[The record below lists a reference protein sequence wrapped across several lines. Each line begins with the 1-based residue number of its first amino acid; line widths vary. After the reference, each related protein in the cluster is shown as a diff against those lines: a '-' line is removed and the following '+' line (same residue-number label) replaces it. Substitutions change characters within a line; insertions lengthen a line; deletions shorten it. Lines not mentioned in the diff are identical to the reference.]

1 MVEQQEFQIPQQL
14 RELAEKS
21 VEQARSAYGQ
31 FLDGMAEAV
40 RAWSTVPSAV
50 MTSGFK
56 AVQERAIQFAKENAE
71 AGFALASEL
80 AKAKRP
86 AGRPEAAEQF
96 CPDTDA
102 VLRAAGAGTRPAHG
116 GGHAQ
121 QQAAGLNAPVVD
133 VSACRA

>member
-56 AVQERAIQFAKENAE
+56 VVQERAIQFAKENAE

-80 AKAKRP
+80 AQAKDLQ
-86 AGRPEAAEQF
+86 E
-96 CPDTDA
+96 
-102 VLRAAGAGTRPAHG
+102 VLRLQSNFAQKQMQSYARQAQELGRLMAEATRSSKP
-116 GGHAQ
+116 Q
-121 QQAAGLNAPVVD
+121 GLNAPAGD